1 VAYADGSYERGIAA
15 DENVI
20 AYLGLMLRYA
30 VVIAGDGPGADVR
43 FAADGGIAEVS
54 QVQSFGAFMQHRI
67 LYFDKISNAGPGT
80 NICAGTQTREW
91 PDFGFKAHATG
102 IDNGV
107 RADDGIVI
115 HPGIAENAA
124 GLNLAAR
131 ADACFAEKL
140 DARLD

>member
-1 VAYADGSYERGIAA
+1 VAHADRSYERGIAA

-20 AYLGLMLRYA
+20 ADLGLMLRYA
-30 VVIAGDGPGADVR
+30 VVIAGDGAGADVR
-43 FAADGGIAEVS
+43 LAADGSIAEVG
-54 QVQSFGAFMQHRI
+54 QVQSLRALMKHRV
-67 LYFDKISNAGPGT
+67 LYFDEISDAGPCA

-91 PDFGFKAHATG
+91 PYFGFKANAAG
-102 IDNGV
+102 VENGV
-107 RADDGIVI
+107 RSDDGIVI

>member
-1 VAYADGSYERGIAA
+1 VAYANGSYEGSIAS

-20 AYLGLMLRYA
+20 ADLGLMLRYA

-43 FAADGGIAEVS
+43 IAPDRRVADVT
-54 QVQSFGAFMQHRI
+54 QVRHLRAFMNNRLLNLYEPSYMCALANIRTGPQMRERPDLSFGPYA
-67 LYFDKISNAGPGT
+67 AG
-80 NICAGTQTREW
+80 IE
-91 PDFGFKAHATG
+91 
-102 IDNGV
+102 NGM

-115 HPGIAENAA
+115 HPCIAENAA